1 MRCIKDFFRYMQQV
15 YPNNLE
21 EIKTGK
27 TIQRRLMDDDMPE
40 RLNEILNQ
48 SLEFENINIK
58 VKLGPSYNRSLN
70 PWIQLY
76 TDENYK
82 GTKGHYAG
90 LSFEKEGYVSAWL
103 GFGRSFMKKLEIIET
118 RNKYIREYAEIENE
132 LKHGFKYNQVFI
144 EAVIISKTYKIKGF
158 SEEEFYSDMEYLI
171 DLYKKHEAI
180 KKFGDLYNN
189 TEKNIIEVKEE
200 IKEIKEENE
209 IKKGVNKLYR
219 GYTEKGKTEKILQE
233 YLYKKDENGNEK
245 IINSSQYEKVVFYPE
260 YKKEDFIVK
269 IEPTLSQ
276 YIAGSFCRILK
287 KALNY
292 QHTNFYLII
301 EQFNKANIYEIFG
314 NTINLLERREDG
326 RSKYEIFDQIIGTY
340 LYGKENCMK
349 PIYIPQNLIILAI
362 NDENERKI
370 DSYIAEKFETEWIEI
385 SNENLDNYY
394 VKGLKDIKWGTLRNA
409 INEQISE
416 NLNRVY
422 TESDKIDSY
431 FLSKDMITDIK
442 NTEDMIDAREKLT
455 QKLFINLY
463 EKVCMYRT
471 EMIFS
476 KKIESIEDLI
486 RIFKGKNYL
495 DIFEEKI
502 KVKLEK

>member
-1 MRCIKDFFRYMQQV
+1 
-15 YPNNLE
+15 
-21 EIKTGK
+21 
-27 TIQRRLMDDDMPE
+27 
-40 RLNEILNQ
+40 
-48 SLEFENINIK
+48 
-58 VKLGPSYNRSLN
+58 
-70 PWIQLY
+70 
-76 TDENYK
+76 
-82 GTKGHYAG
+82 
-90 LSFEKEGYVSAWL
+90 
-103 GFGRSFMKKLEIIET
+103 
-118 RNKYIREYAEIENE
+118 
-132 LKHGFKYNQVFI
+132 
-144 EAVIISKTYKIKGF
+144 
-158 SEEEFYSDMEYLI
+158 
-171 DLYKKHEAI
+171 
-180 KKFGDLYNN
+180 
-189 TEKNIIEVKEE
+189 
-200 IKEIKEENE
+200 
-209 IKKGVNKLYR
+209 
-219 GYTEKGKTEKILQE
+219 
-233 YLYKKDENGNEK
+233 
-245 IINSSQYEKVVFYPE
+245 
-260 YKKEDFIVK
+260 
-269 IEPTLSQ
+269 
-276 YIAGSFCRILK
+276 
-287 KALNY
+287 
-292 QHTNFYLII
+292 
-301 EQFNKANIYEIFG
+301 
-314 NTINLLERREDG
+314 
-326 RSKYEIFDQIIGTY
+326 
-340 LYGKENCMK
+340 MK